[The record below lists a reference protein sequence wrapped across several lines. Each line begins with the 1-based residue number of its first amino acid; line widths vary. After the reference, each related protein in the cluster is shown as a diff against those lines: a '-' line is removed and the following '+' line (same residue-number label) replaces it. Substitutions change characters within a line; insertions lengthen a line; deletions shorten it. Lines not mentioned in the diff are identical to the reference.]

1 VKEFYTHEGT
11 LSQSLH
17 MIPVCDYR
25 IRCHAGSRFRLARES
40 GEIATIVA
48 NYRMTIAQSRPIPKT
63 RAAAAGLLESL
74 LKSRWCKQRTSEG
87 RKRLY
92 LV

>member
-17 MIPVCDYR
+17 MIPVCDYYR

-63 RAAAAGLLESL
+63 RAAAAGLLES
-74 LKSRWCKQRTSEG
+74 RWCKQRQGYGSV
-87 RKRLY
+87 KPINRLID
-92 LV
+92 